1 MATFSIPGVTAETIQ
16 NTSTEAPQGGLKPF
30 PCDAAG
36 WTRHTAT
43 IAKAGLKT
51 FDIGGESISLMLE
64 NGAHGGECLV
74 SLDPSGAPDPAKAA
88 EGLVRVLKI
97 LDAFTPDGQV
107 DTDRIGKKTGQPV
120 SVIAKHKGFRE
131 GKNGGWF
138 HKVSLIVTG
147 ATEKVNP
154 IDTTVALPL
163 LPGQELAGEPAPF

>member
-1 MATFSIPGVTAETIQ
+1 MAVFTLQGVTPETIK

-30 PCDAAG
+30 PCDAQG
-36 WTRHTAT
+36 WTRHTAV
-43 IAKAGLKT
+43 IAKAGFKV
-51 FDIGGESISLMLE
+51 FDMGYESISLLLE

-97 LDAFTPDGQV
+97 LDAFTPGGQV
-107 DTDRIGKKTGQPV
+107 DTDLIGKKTGQIV

-147 ATEKVNP
+147 ASEKLTPV
-154 IDTTVALPL
+154 DTTVALPL
-163 LPGQELAGEPAPF
+163 LPGQEAGEPGPF